1 MKIVNDENGISYNI
15 FEDTG
20 TTICTLTDSNGKTY
34 QGAAYCHEADRDMQS
49 EKVGMAIANARAKI
63 ALYKTCR
70 DDSRIAL
77 AALNQLYYSMKHSKR
92 FNPKSYE
99 NIMLQKQIRLHKQ
112 NYEDFRKAIDLE
124 RKEISLYV
132 NIKDEMY
139 KKVREIRTKRDKED
153 TANS

>member
-63 ALYKTCR
+63 ALYKFLFFACR
-70 DDSRIAL
+70 FR
-77 AALNQLYYSMKHSKR
+77 QHSLPCQTAH
-92 FNPKSYE
+92 N
-99 NIMLQKQIRLHKQ
+99 NGTLHLI
-112 NYEDFRKAIDLE
+112 YC
-124 RKEISLYV
+124 Y
-132 NIKDEMY
+132 
-139 KKVREIRTKRDKED
+139 
-153 TANS
+153 